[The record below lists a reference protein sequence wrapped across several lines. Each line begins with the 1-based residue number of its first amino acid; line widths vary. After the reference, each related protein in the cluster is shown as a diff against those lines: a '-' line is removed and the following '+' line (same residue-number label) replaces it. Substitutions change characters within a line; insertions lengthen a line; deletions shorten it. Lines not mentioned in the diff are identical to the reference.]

1 MNNKNSKLTISILI
15 GIMCMFLTFG
25 ISVQI
30 KTVRSNTTT
39 IGKTQSENQLR
50 DSVLRWKEKYDSTSG
65 RLEEREQTLEQL
77 RNDAASSNG
86 SASDLSSKLEKYNL
100 LLGYSDMVGKGII
113 VTLKDGDS
121 TTGIGL
127 PTNYIVHDEDLIEVV
142 NALKN
147 AGAEAI
153 SINDHRIVS
162 KTGISCVGNVITIN
176 NDKVGAP
183 FVIKALGSPT
193 QLYSAMTIPG
203 GYIELLKNAGVQVKI
218 EQDEKEKIVIPKFE
232 GTYKYNYAKNVE

>member
-1 MNNKNSKLTISILI
+1 MNNQNSKLTISILI
-15 GIMCMFLTFG
+15 GVMCMFLTIG
-25 ISVQI
+25 ICVQI
-30 KTVRSNTTT
+30 KTVKSNTTT
-39 IGKTQSENQLR
+39 VGKTQSENQLR
-50 DSVLRWKEKYDSTSG
+50 DSVLRWKEKYDSTYG
-65 RLEEREQTLEQL
+65 RLESEEQVLETL
-77 RNDAASSNG
+77 RNEAASSNG
-86 SASDLSSKLEKYNL
+86 SASDLSTKLEKYNL
-100 LLGYSDMVGKGII
+100 LLGYSDMVGKGVI

-121 TTGIGL
+121 ATGIGL

-176 NDKVGAP
+176 GDKVGAP
-183 FVIKALGSPT
+183 FVIKAIGSTT

-218 EQDEKEKIVIPKFE
+218 EQDEKEKIVVPKYE
-232 GTYKYNYAKNVE
+232 GTYKYSYAKNAE